1 LPVAYLRKV
10 NRSLRLRLL
19 LIVGGVVGLLPVAA
33 IGAAFLVWGGP
44 GAAGGREGL
53 ARLGNSAPA
62 VPTVALGVAAGVLV
76 LGLGAFWAVWGLTH
90 RIFARVERLTR
101 AAEDISAPG
110 ERPEGLP
117 AGADE
122 LARLE
127 RSLAELAARVGQA
140 RHESEALNRSLTAK
154 VRQRTEELRQKNL
167 ALAFQ
172 NEKVIEA
179 DRMKSAFFASVSHE
193 LRTPLNAILALTD
206 MLRDEVAGPLNEE
219 QRKHV
224 AMVHSSGENLLNLI
238 NEVLD
243 LARIE
248 AGRMEV
254 RAESVA
260 IIDRLTAAVEEL
272 RPLADSKGLGLSVE
286 ADGQGRVVRV
296 DSDKVRQVL
305 INLLGNAIKFT
316 EQGAVRVRLQLI
328 EAERLL
334 SVEVED
340 TGPGIAPEH
349 HQQIFL
355 EFHRLDAQG
364 GSSQK
369 GTGLGLAVSRQMVN
383 LMGGD
388 IWVDSMV
395 GRGSRFAFVIPLE
408 RAGEAGPGDRNAA
421 DEGEEGLGERPR
433 GGRVLVVG
441 SEVVSSG
448 VLSRYFR
455 QRGMDALV
463 AREGAFAYRLL
474 QVEPVDLILLHIA
487 EGGQAQIAWVEGLA
501 RNPLLSRIPL
511 VVYCQMGLGEDARAK
526 LAQHPAAVVLEGGR
540 GMRELVE
547 DAVEIHRGLTGVYR
561 ALGGAG
567 DAGHERPLA
576 A

>member
-1 LPVAYLRKV
+1 LPLLYLRKAA
-10 NRSLRLRLL
+10 RSLRLRLL
-19 LIVGGVVGLLPVAA
+19 LAVGGVVALLPAAA
-33 IGAAFLVWGGP
+33 IGAALLVGGGP
-44 GAAGGREGL
+44 GGAGGREGF
-53 ARLGNSAPA
+53 ARLGSSAPG
-62 VPTVALGVAAGVLV
+62 VPTLALGVAGAVLV
-76 LGLGAFWAVWGLTH
+76 LGLGAFWAIWGLTH
-90 RIFARVERLTR
+90 RIFAGLERLSR
-101 AAEDISAPG
+101 AAEDIGAPG
-110 ERPEGLP
+110 ERPGLP
-117 AGADE
+117 AEADE

-127 RSLAELAARVGQA
+127 GALAEMSARVEQA
-140 RHESEALNRSLTAK
+140 RREGEALNRSLTAK

-260 IIDRLTAAVEEL
+260 IIDRLTTAVEEL
-272 RPLADSKGLGLSVE
+272 RPLAESKGLGLSVE
-286 ADGQGRVVRV
+286 ADGAGRVVRV

-316 EQGAVRVRLQLI
+316 EQGAIRVRLQLI

-355 EFHRLDAQG
+355 EFHRLETQG
-364 GSSQK
+364 VRSPR

-408 RAGEAGPGDRNAA
+408 RAGEAGPGERNAV
-421 DEGEEGLGERPR
+421 DDGEEGLGERPR

-501 RNPLLSRIPL
+501 HNPLLSRIPL

-526 LAQHPAAVVLEGGR
+526 LAQHPAAVILEGGR

-561 ALGGAG
+561 APGGAE
-567 DAGHERPLA
+567 DAGHERSLA